1 MVSATLKTA
10 DQIKPENWLGWSFMT
25 FNHTWPSP
33 YSLCTH
39 FWLFGLSQTNNL
51 LRIHSRKSNMTEIHN
66 SAGLDEVSLKITA
79 LKRAY
84 YTMLRK
90 QSYLAVMFGEG
101 KGEMIS
107 LCYSRTFPK
116 GTEIAATWNLIIM
129 HWKKLLHCSSV
140 FWFTPTGKAALYSR
154 EDRDLQPH
162 GHRPPHGHPPFWR
175 KEAPQR
181 GWSSTAQLF
190 PFQFSYS
197 QPIAPGKLT
206 GELNS
211 SGDSFSESSVLL
223 RIIGFFTCQESQK

>member
-51 LRIHSRKSNMTEIHN
+51 LRIHSRKSNMTEIHH
-66 SAGLDEVSLKITA
+66 SAGLEEASLKIAA
-79 LKRAY
+79 LKRVY
-84 YTMLRK
+84 YTMLRT
-90 QSYLAVMFGEG
+90 QSNLTVMFGEG

-116 GTEIAATWNLIIM
+116 GTEIAATWNLVIM

-140 FWFTPTGKAALYSR
+140 FWFTPTGNAVLCSR
-154 EDRDLQPH
+154 EDRVPAAPRAPALLNGRSPPAGLVSHHSALSFPVLLQPA
-162 GHRPPHGHPPFWR
+162 HRP
-175 KEAPQR
+175 
-181 GWSSTAQLF
+181 
-190 PFQFSYS
+190 
-197 QPIAPGKLT
+197 GKT
-206 GELNS
+206 HWGTE
-211 SGDSFSESSVLL
+211 
-223 RIIGFFTCQESQK
+223 